1 MGKRCGYAYMVA
13 EVKVF
18 MTEESVDIMTKF
30 IYDYLK
36 SKAKTRKNIKEA
48 IENYQDRVIEHM
60 RRERG
65 IVDES

>member
-48 IENYQDRVIEHM
+48 IEHYQDRVIEHM

>member
-1 MGKRCGYAYMVA
+1 
-13 EVKVF
+13 VKVF
-18 MTEESVDIMTKF
+18 MTEESVDIMTNF
-30 IYDYLK
+30 IYAYLK

-60 RRERG
+60 RKERG

>member
-18 MTEESVDIMTKF
+18 MTEESVDIMTNF
-30 IYDYLK
+30 IYAYLK

-48 IENYQDRVIEHM
+48 IENYHDRVIEHM
-60 RRERG
+60 RKERG

>member
-18 MTEESVDIMTKF
+18 MTEESVDIMTNY
-30 IYDYLK
+30 IYAYLK

-60 RRERG
+60 RKERG

>member
-1 MGKRCGYAYMVA
+1 MVA

-48 IENYQDRVIEHM
+48 IEHYQDRVIEHM
-60 RRERG
+60 RKERG

>member
-18 MTEESVDIMTKF
+18 MTEESVDIMTNF
-30 IYDYLK
+30 IYAYLK

-60 RRERG
+60 RKERG

>member
-1 MGKRCGYAYMVA
+1 M
-13 EVKVF
+13 KVF
-18 MTEESVDIMTKF
+18 MTEESVDIMTNF
-30 IYDYLK
+30 IYAYLK

-48 IENYQDRVIEHM
+48 IEHYQDRVIEHM

>member
-18 MTEESVDIMTKF
+18 MTEESVDIMTNY
-30 IYDYLK
+30 IYAYLK

>member
-18 MTEESVDIMTKF
+18 MTEESVDIMTNF
-30 IYDYLK
+30 IYAYLK
-36 SKAKTRKNIKEA
+36 SKAKTRKNVKEA
-48 IENYQDRVIEHM
+48 IEHYQNRVIEHM
-60 RRERG
+60 RKERG

>member
-60 RRERG
+60 RKERG

>member
-48 IENYQDRVIEHM
+48 IEHYQDRVIEHM
-60 RRERG
+60 RKERG

>member
-1 MGKRCGYAYMVA
+1 MGKRCGYAYMVV
-13 EVKVF
+13 EMKVF
-18 MTEESVDIMTKF
+18 MTEESVDIMTNF
-30 IYDYLK
+30 IYAYLK

-60 RRERG
+60 RKERG

>member
-18 MTEESVDIMTKF
+18 MTEESVDIMTNF
-30 IYDYLK
+30 IYAYLK